1 MTCQSFQLRIGFP
14 KIIKILLPQSCNNQ
28 LFHLPKYYA
37 AHGMETFFT
46 VTIGIFPSE
55 FKGQVSTLWIGA
67 FKTMLNI
74 YDGAFSNTSRFL
86 AINYSHKKLHHRYST
101 VSKIRLWWVSY
112 WKNFNRLILS

>member
-1 MTCQSFQLRIGFP
+1 
-14 KIIKILLPQSCNNQ
+14 
-28 LFHLPKYYA
+28 
-37 AHGMETFFT
+37 METFFK

-74 YDGAFSNTSRFL
+74 YDGAFSDTSRFL
-86 AINYSHKKLHHRYST
+86 AINYSPKKLHPT

-112 WKNFNRLILS
+112 WKKFNRLILS